1 MIARYSSSAWTQ
13 PTVGSITST
22 STQGISISGTTFG
35 DFQLG
40 QSVGGKI
47 WIGTTNSNWNL
58 ASNWI
63 PASVPGAGDKAI
75 IGSVANQP
83 TFISG
88 GNGQCNDLVLF
99 TGALVTI
106 PTGYTLTVNN
116 DLNAASNTINGNGV
130 LAINGA
136 SSTLSGSLT
145 TNANLLVNSGSTLVL
160 GSGSSLNI
168 GGDITVNGSLTP
180 NSLPVT
186 FVGLNNS
193 TVSGNVGFY
202 NLVVNKT
209 TSSQNVIL
217 GSDISVSNQLNLLSG
232 GVELNGFKLDLGST
246 GNLINETEFNRVT
259 GLSGGTIE
267 AIRNLNAPF
276 NVDVAG
282 LGAILFSSANLGS
295 TQVIRKHTQ
304 IVFGTGFGLNR
315 RYEIHPTNNSSLN
328 AKLVFNYFDDE
339 LVTASG
345 TINEPE
351 LDLWRFNGVNW
362 EVQNAVLDDI
372 GNTIT
377 KTGIP
382 QFSEWTGASELNNPL
397 DINLAFFSLNCKGK
411 SGTEFIWKTLRE
423 KDSKTF
429 TLEASA
435 NGKNWESI
443 ATTNAAGN
451 SGEERDYK
459 IMLPKIPSGFNQVRL
474 TMMDGTGKKNIFNS
488 LPLNCNSEIQV
499 FNPTVYP
506 NPGNGDFTL
515 DLSGLTEMVYL
526 SVLNIL
532 GQEVAGQLNNG
543 SRNQKVKLDLRGYP
557 AGIYRLQISSLGEAE
572 VPVTKS
578 INLVIR

>member
-1 MIARYSSSAWTQ
+1 
-13 PTVGSITST
+13 
-22 STQGISISGTTFG
+22 
-35 DFQLG
+35 
-40 QSVGGKI
+40 
-47 WIGTTNSNWNL
+47 
-58 ASNWI
+58 
-63 PASVPGAGDKAI
+63 
-75 IGSVANQP
+75 
-83 TFISG
+83 
-88 GNGQCNDLVLF
+88 
-99 TGALVTI
+99 
-106 PTGYTLTVNN
+106 
-116 DLNAASNTINGNGV
+116 
-130 LAINGA
+130 
-136 SSTLSGSLT
+136 
-145 TNANLLVNSGSTLVL
+145 
-160 GSGSSLNI
+160 
-168 GGDITVNGSLTP
+168 
-180 NSLPVT
+180 
-186 FVGLNNS
+186 
-193 TVSGNVGFY
+193 
-202 NLVVNKT
+202 
-209 TSSQNVIL
+209 
-217 GSDISVSNQLNLLSG
+217 
-232 GVELNGFKLDLGST
+232 
-246 GNLINETEFNRVT
+246 
-259 GLSGGTIE
+259 
-267 AIRNLNAPF
+267 
-276 NVDVAG
+276 
-282 LGAILFSSANLGS
+282 
-295 TQVIRKHTQ
+295 
-304 IVFGTGFGLNR
+304 
-315 RYEIHPTNNSSLN
+315 
-328 AKLVFNYFDDE
+328 
-339 LVTASG
+339 
-345 TINEPE
+345 
-351 LDLWRFNGVNW
+351 
-362 EVQNAVLDDI
+362 VQNAVLDDI

-488 LPLNCNSEIQV
+488 LPLNCNPEIQV

-557 AGIYRLQISSLGEAE
+557 AGIYRLQISSLSEAE
-572 VPVTKS
+572 VPLTKS